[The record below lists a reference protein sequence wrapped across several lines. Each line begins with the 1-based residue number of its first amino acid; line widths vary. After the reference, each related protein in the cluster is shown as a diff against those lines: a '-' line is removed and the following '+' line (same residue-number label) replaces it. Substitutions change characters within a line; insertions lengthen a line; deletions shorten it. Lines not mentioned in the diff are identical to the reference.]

1 MSQISSIKRSPSGL
15 LGELIEVMSNAY
27 LAQCPVHGKHP
38 GHTVVALIL
47 FVLGYKI
54 LTVSLGN
61 IHVLRFLL
69 LFSVYQIAVII

>member
-1 MSQISSIKRSPSGL
+1 MV
-15 LGELIEVMSNAY
+15 LGRIIEVTSSAY

-38 GHTVVALIL
+38 GHIVVALIL

-54 LTVSLGN
+54 LTVSLEN

-69 LFSVYQIAVII
+69 LLSVYQLAVII